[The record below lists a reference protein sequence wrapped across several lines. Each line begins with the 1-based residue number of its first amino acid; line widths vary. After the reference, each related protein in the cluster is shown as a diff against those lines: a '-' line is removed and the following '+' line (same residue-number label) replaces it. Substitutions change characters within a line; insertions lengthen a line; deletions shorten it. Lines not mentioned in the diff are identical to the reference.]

1 MGNDYIFIIH
11 EMGEMAMMIVTDLSR
26 LAKYGFEYCGKNRSG
41 RETWSIQIGDP
52 EEPDSAVNLTV
63 NPYELKENENELVMW
78 VDCWLG
84 ENNKRMSLEFDV
96 YPEILLQMFAD
107 GVIKLAKEKAVA

>member
-1 MGNDYIFIIH
+1 
-11 EMGEMAMMIVTDLSR
+11 MMIVTDLSK
-26 LAKYGFEYCGKNRSG
+26 LAKYGFKYCGTNYSG
-41 RETWSIQIGDP
+41 REIWSLQISDP
-52 EEPDSAVNLTV
+52 EAPDNEVNLTV

-96 YPEILLQMFAD
+96 HPEILLQMFAD
-107 GVIKLAKEKAVA
+107 GVVRIVNGREAVA